1 MAATIEERLN
11 ELGIVLGVAPA
22 AVANYVPYVLT
33 GNMLYVS
40 GQIPFENGVVK
51 YTGQLG
57 AGVAIETGKSA
68 ARLCCI
74 NILTQAKAALG
85 DLERIEQCVRLGGFV
100 ASTADFHDHPQVING
115 ASDLMVEALSDKGHH
130 CRAAVGCSSL
140 PLNAAVEVEATFKII
155 E

>member
-11 ELGIVLGVAPA
+11 DLDIVLGVAPA

-33 GNMLYVS
+33 GNMLYIS

-57 AGVAIETGKSA
+57 ADVNIETGKAA

-115 ASDLMVEALSDKGHH
+115 ASDLMVEALSDKGRH